1 MKRYL
6 SLVSVL
12 ALPLFVAAAKAPQDT
27 FKNPLL
33 PSGADPWVMTYRGDY
48 YYMNTTGRNLTL
60 WKTSDITDLA
70 NATKKVVWTPPK
82 TGPYSRDIWAPE
94 LHRFDGKWYIYFA
107 ADDGENTTHRI
118 CVLENVTED
127 PVSDNW
133 TFKGKVADS
142 TDKWAIDASA
152 FENHGS
158 KYLIWSG
165 WEGDGNGSQEIY
177 IAQLSNPWTISS
189 PRVVLSRPKYPWE
202 RVFTNSRKPNPPHVL
217 VNEGPEILQHDDK
230 IFLVYSGSGCWT
242 DDYELGV
249 VEANANAD
257 LLNPKSWTKFDHPFF
272 KQDPKAMVF
281 GTGHNGFFKSLD
293 GEEDWIIYHA
303 NAKSGDGCGGTR
315 SPRIQKFTW
324 NADGTPNFG
333 TPVSTDTLLAKPS
346 H

>member
-12 ALPLFVAAAKAPQDT
+12 ALSLFVAAAQTTKDT

-33 PSGADPWVMTYRGDY
+33 PTGADPWVMTYHGTY
-48 YYMNTTGRNLTL
+48 YYMNTTGRNLTI

-70 NATKKVVWTPPK
+70 NATKKVLWTPPA

-107 ADDGENTTHRI
+107 ADDGENSTHRI
-118 CVLENVTED
+118 YVLENVTED
-127 PVSDNW
+127 PLSDNW
-133 TFKGKVADS
+133 IFKGKVADS

-152 FENHGS
+152 FESHGHM
-158 KYLIWSG
+158 YLIWSG
-165 WEGDGNGSQEIY
+165 WEGDVNGSQKIY

-189 PRVVLSRPKYPWE
+189 PRAMLSYPKYPWE
-202 RVFTNSRKPNPPHVL
+202 RVFTNPRKPNSPHVL
-217 VNEGPEILQHDDK
+217 VNEGPEILQHEGK
-230 IFLVYSGSGCWT
+230 IFLTYSASGCWT

-249 VEANANAD
+249 LEADANAD
-257 LLNPKSWTKFDHPFF
+257 LLNSRSWTKFDHPFF
-272 KQDPKAMVF
+272 KQDPKVMVF

-293 GEEDWIIYHA
+293 GKEDWIIYHA
-303 NAKSGDGCGGTR
+303 NAESGDGCGGTR
-315 SPRIQKFTW
+315 SSRIQKFTW
-324 NADGTPNFG
+324 NIDGTPNFG
-333 TPVSTDTLLAKPS
+333 TPVSTNTVLAKPS